1 MEHIIEIEEIN
12 PFITEELFLEEQ
24 LEMDNM
30 AASWGTVSSASTGS
44 CPGSSVGT
52 LSSAST
58 VG

>member
-1 MEHIIEIEEIN
+1 MEHIIEEIN
-12 PFITEELFLEEQ
+12 PFITEEIFLEEQ

-30 AASWGTVSSASTGS
+30 AASFGTISSASSGS

-52 LSSAST
+52 LTTAST

>member
-1 MEHIIEIEEIN
+1 MEHIIEEIN

-30 AASWGTVSSASTGS
+30 AASFGTISSASSGS

-52 LSSAST
+52 LTTAST